1 LTVPLVRQV
10 DDPLPG
16 QARVLA
22 AAERALSGERRG
34 VRAVL
39 PFLGPAFIAAVAYI
53 DPGNFA
59 TDMAGGSQFGYTLL
73 WVVLAANLM
82 AMLVQSMSAKL
93 GIATGRSLP
102 EVCRDRFPFRVVVL
116 LWLQAEAVAMATDLA
131 EFVGAALGLHLVF
144 GLTLWLSAALTGA
157 ATFTILGMQVWGFRR
172 LEATLTGFVAVVVLA
187 FGLELLRSRPSLGG
201 VTHGLFVPVLA
212 GPGSA
217 LLAVSIIGATVMP
230 HVIYLHSS
238 LTQSRIVGTSPDARR
253 KIFRFEM
260 VDITIAMGVAGV
272 INLAMLATAAAVF
285 HARGL
290 FGAGNDLAVV
300 FGGLNR
306 LVGAHSGLVFGLAL
320 LASGIASSCV
330 GTLSGQV
337 VMQGF
342 IERQIPIFA
351 RRAIT
356 MIPALVL
363 IGVGFSPTRALVLS
377 QVFLSFGIPFAL
389 IPLLVFTSSR
399 SLMGSLVN
407 RRPVALLAAGV
418 TALIVGLNVYLL
430 VTAA

>member
-1 LTVPLVRQV
+1 VVTG
-10 DDPLPG
+10 DDALPG
-16 QARVLA
+16 EVRVIE
-22 AAERALSGERRG
+22 AAERVLSGERRG

-59 TDMAGGSQFGYTLL
+59 TDMAGGSQFGYMLL

-82 AMLVQSMSAKL
+82 AVLVQSMSAKL
-93 GIATGRSLP
+93 GIAAGRSLP
-102 EVCRDRFPFRVVVL
+102 EVCRDRFPARVVVL

-144 GLTLWLSAALTGA
+144 GLSMWLSAALTGV
-157 ATFTILGMQVWGFRR
+157 ATFTILGLQVWGFRR
-172 LEATLTGFVAVVVLA
+172 LEATLTGLVAVVVLA
-187 FGLELLRSRPSLGG
+187 FGLEMLRSRPSVSGMA
-201 VTHGLFVPVLA
+201 HGLFVPQVS
-212 GPGSA
+212 GSGSA

-238 LTQSRIVGTSPDARR
+238 LTQNRIVGANPDARR

-260 VDITIAMGVAGV
+260 VDITIAMGIAGV

-290 FGAGNDLAVV
+290 FGAGNDLGVV
-300 FGGLNR
+300 FDGLNR
-306 LVGAHSGLVFGLAL
+306 FVGAHSGLVFGLAL
-320 LASGIASSCV
+320 LASGLASSCV
-330 GTLSGQV
+330 GTMSGQV

-342 IERQIPIFA
+342 IHRQIPIFA

-356 MIPALVL
+356 MIPALVV

-389 IPLLVFTSSR
+389 IPLLFFTSSR

-407 RRPVALLAAGV
+407 RRPVAVLAGLV
-418 TALIVGLNVYLL
+418 TTLIVGLNVYLL

>member
-1 LTVPLVRQV
+1 VTG
-10 DDPLPG
+10 DDALPG
-16 QARVLA
+16 EVRVIE
-22 AAERALSGERRG
+22 AAERVLSGERRG

-59 TDMAGGSQFGYTLL
+59 TNMAGGSQFGYMLL

-82 AMLVQSMSAKL
+82 AVLVQTMSAKL

-102 EVCRDRFPFRVVVL
+102 EVCRDRFPFRVVVV

-144 GLTLWLSAALTGA
+144 GLSLWLSAALTGVA
-157 ATFTILGMQVWGFRR
+157 AFTILGMQVWGFRR
-172 LEATLTGFVAVVVLA
+172 LEATLTGLVAVVVLA
-187 FGLELLRSRPSLGG
+187 FGLEMLRSRPSVSGIA
-201 VTHGLFVPVLA
+201 HGLFVPQVS
-212 GPGSA
+212 GSGSA

-238 LTQSRIVGTSPDARR
+238 LTQNRIVGANPDARR
-253 KIFRFEM
+253 RIFRFEM

-290 FGAGNDLAVV
+290 FGAGNDLGVV
-300 FGGLNR
+300 FNGLNR
-306 LVGAHSGLVFGLAL
+306 FLGAHSGLVFGLAL
-320 LASGIASSCV
+320 LASGLASSCV
-330 GTLSGQV
+330 GTMSGQV

-342 IERQIPIFA
+342 IHRQIPIFA

-389 IPLLVFTSSR
+389 IPLLFFTSSR

-407 RRPVALLAAGV
+407 RRPVVVLAGLV